1 MGDFER
7 FMTSVKEVMADVVDT
22 ENELELE
29 VEPEDVTELLD
40 FDDNFNRCGV
50 VSCCSCSLSHAQL
63 FVTQW
68 TAARQAFL
76 SFTISQSFLKFMFID
91 LVILSNHL
99 WVSKENSFLKCHLLL
114 RMMLWILLKQ

>member
-29 VEPEDVTELLD
+29 VEPEDITELLD

-76 SFTISQSFLKFMFID
+76 SFTISQSFLKFMFMFID

-99 WVSKENSFLKCHLLL
+99 WVSKENIFLKCNLLL
-114 RMMLWILLKQ
+114 RMML